1 MQMQPLAEQF
11 YLYLEAEKASS
22 PLTIQAYRA
31 DMKSFLGFLER
42 EHIAPQVESV
52 TTPVLRNYLIDM
64 TRRGLTASSRARRL
78 HALRSFWRYLV
89 NTDVVILNP
98 CDRLATPRRERAL
111 PEYLTP
117 DECRALLEATD
128 DQYYALLTVRDRAA
142 LSVLVYCG
150 LRRRELLNLRLGD
163 IDIADMTLKV
173 IRGKGN
179 RSRIVPLTDHVGE
192 AIGEWLE
199 ARPVVGHDVL
209 FTGRDGRPMQA
220 HGLNDAFQ
228 RAAKRANVARP
239 GVSLHTLRHS
249 FATMLLHSQ
258 VDLFSL
264 QKLLGHA
271 SIESTAI
278 YLHVDM
284 TRLRAAVAGHPMAV

>member
-1 MQMQPLAEQF
+1 MQIQPLAEQF

-22 PLTIQAYRA
+22 PLTVQAYRA
-31 DMKSFLGFLER
+31 DMKSFVGFLER
-42 EHIAPQVESV
+42 EGVIPEVPNV
-52 TTPVLRNYLIDM
+52 TPTVLRNYLIDM
-64 TRRGLTASSRARRL
+64 TRRGLKASSRARRL

-89 NTDVVILNP
+89 TTDVVTSNP
-98 CDRLATPRRERAL
+98 CDRLATPRRVKPI

-117 DECRALLEATD
+117 DECQALLDATEE
-128 DQYYALLTVRDRAA
+128 QYYSLLAVRDRAV

-150 LRRRELLNLRLGD
+150 LRRREVLNLRMGD
-163 IDIADMTLKV
+163 IDLANRTLKV

-179 RSRIVPLTDHVGE
+179 RSRVVPLTDHPAE
-192 AIGEWLE
+192 AIGEWLD
-199 ARPVVGHDVL
+199 ARPTKEHDVL
-209 FTGRDGRPMQA
+209 FTGRDGRPLQP
-220 HGLNDAFQ
+220 HGLNDAFH
-228 RAAKRANVARP
+228 RAATGAGVARP

-271 SIESTAI
+271 SIESTAV

-284 TRLRAAVAGHPMAV
+284 TRLRAAVASHPMAT

>member
-1 MQMQPLAEQF
+1 MQIQPLAEQF

-42 EHIAPQVESV
+42 EQITAELEGV
-52 TTPVLRNYLIDM
+52 TTPLLRNYLIDM
-64 TRRGLTASSRARRL
+64 TRRGLKASSRARRL
-78 HALRSFWRYLV
+78 HGLRSFWRYLV
-89 NTDVVILNP
+89 NTDVVLSSP
-98 CDRLATPRRERAL
+98 CDRLSTPRRERGI
-111 PEYLTP
+111 PQYLTP
-117 DECRALLEATD
+117 DECHALLEATD
-128 DQYYALLTVRDRAA
+128 DQYYTLLATRDRAA

-150 LRRRELLNLRLGD
+150 LRRRELLNLRLRD
-163 IDIADMTLKV
+163 IDLSDMTPKV
-173 IRGKGN
+173 ILGKGN
-179 RSRIVPLTDHVGE
+179 RSRVVPLTEHVAE
-192 AIGEWLE
+192 AIGEWLSV
-199 ARPVVGHDVL
+199 RPNSGHDIL
-209 FTGRDGRPMQA
+209 FAGRDGRPMQA
-220 HGLNDAFQ
+220 HGLNDAFR
-228 RAAKRANVARP
+228 RAAEGAGVARP

-271 SIESTAI
+271 SIESTTI

-284 TRLRAAVAGHPMAV
+284 TRLRAAVASHPMAG